1 VRTLSKRYEK
11 NDKKEDSRDTSASL
25 VELQVP
31 KVDIAGLYL
40 SISYFGSRMN
50 GIEQA
55 ASRTGLTMISLTPRQ
70 AASLVAR
77 LKYPER
83 EDAKEM
89 RLRQIYVRTEHIVSL
104 MSNDDVLG
112 MKNFALETNAA
123 V

>member
-1 VRTLSKRYEK
+1 VRTLSKRYERTIRRK
-11 NDKKEDSRDTSASL
+11 IREILLASL

-55 ASRTGLTMISLTPRQ
+55 ASRTGLTMKVLTPRQ

-89 RLRQIYVRTEHIVSL
+89 RLRQIYVRLSTL
-104 MSNDDVLG
+104 
-112 MKNFALETNAA
+112 
-123 V
+123 